1 MYIVIYYINTYLLQ
15 FLDAHSILSYTI
27 LYHTISISQVPESM
41 QFSFIAS
48 RKAAEKASGNKQI
61 SPLAAWTGQKNC
73 TQLTLQ
79 REMHSQNV
87 LSCACSS
94 SRVAFQTAAVRSGRH
109 RSHGV
114 MRVMFLPIF
123 KLKCRQPSHSS
134 SACALE
140 DPATMMLSQCGG
152 HRRAGSKPEIWSF
165 RTGHAL
171 DIQRKHC
178 FPMFSNCFPVFFT
191 ESFFHCPLE
200 TGGFGGNSSPCR
212 RWANLW
218 WEDTTN

>member
-1 MYIVIYYINTYLLQ
+1 LPRARLLKRLLATNRSHPWLPEPARRTARNWLCKERCILKM
-15 FLDAHSILSYTI
+15 FCPVHALLVELHSKL
-27 LYHTISISQVPESM
+27 L
-41 QFSFIAS
+41 
-48 RKAAEKASGNKQI
+48 
-61 SPLAAWTGQKNC
+61 
-73 TQLTLQ
+73 
-79 REMHSQNV
+79 
-87 LSCACSS
+87 LSC
-94 SRVAFQTAAVRSGRH
+94 RVDI
-109 RSHGV
+109 GV
-114 MRVMFLPIF
+114 MVSCVSCLFLPIF